1 MYGARWPGRARQ
13 PSGRMAG
20 KYGRC
25 IRMWLPSSPDTVI
38 PMAKRKKNGGGKRP
52 TMASRADPH
61 VLYEKSVQN
70 VEAEV
75 EFLES
80 AFEELRG
87 RKPVSFR
94 EDFCGTAAAACRWV
108 SVNRRHRAVAVDI
121 DAKVLEWGRTHNLSR
136 LTRAQRGRIELR
148 KADVRR
154 VRTLPADIVGAFN
167 FSYWCFKERPVLLD
181 YFRAV
186 RRSLTE
192 DGLFFLDVFGGAEA
206 YTECR
211 EKTKQR
217 GFTYIWEQASYEP
230 VSGRYVCYI
239 HFKFP
244 DGSRLKRAFSYDWRL
259 WSLPELRD
267 LLEEA
272 GFRDSHV
279 YWEGEDEEGEPNGE
293 YSRVETGEN
302 DPAWIAYLVA
312 ER

>member
-1 MYGARWPGRARQ
+1 
-13 PSGRMAG
+13 
-20 KYGRC
+20 
-25 IRMWLPSSPDTVI
+25 
-38 PMAKRKKNGGGKRP
+38 
-52 TMASRADPH
+52 MASRADPH
-61 VLYEKSVQN
+61 VLYENSVQN

-75 EFLES
+75 EFLET
-80 AFEELRG
+80 AFHELRG

-94 EDFCGTAAAACRWV
+94 EDFCGTAAAACQWV
-108 SVNRRHRAVAVDI
+108 AANRRHRAFAVDV
-121 DAKVLEWGRTHNLSR
+121 DDEVLEWGRTHNLPR
-136 LTRAQRGRIELR
+136 LTRAQRGRVELR
-148 KADVRR
+148 QADVRQ
-154 VRTLPADIVGAFN
+154 VRTPAVDIVGAFN
-167 FSYWCFKERPVLLD
+167 FSYWCFKERAVLLD
-181 YFRAV
+181 YFRTV

-192 DGLFFLDVFGGAEA
+192 DGLFFLDVFGGADA

-211 EKTKQR
+211 EKTKQN

-230 VSGRYVCYI
+230 VSGRYVCHI

-267 LLEEA
+267 LLQEA

-279 YWEGEDEEGEPNGE
+279 YWEGEDEDGEPNGE
-293 YSRVETGEN
+293 YSRVEKGEN